1 MMKIEKDWP
10 DPGLDRLIS
19 ECFCG
24 GELRL
29 RELRLTPEQA
39 CRLAADYPALVE
51 PVGED
56 WYQISFQEA
65 LYSYGG

>member
-1 MMKIEKDWP
+1 MTKIENQWKDP
-10 DPGLDRLIS
+10 ELDRLIS

-24 GELRL
+24 GERLL

-39 CRLAADYPALVE
+39 GRLAADYPVRVE
-51 PVGED
+51 PVGSD

-65 LYSYGG
+65 LYSYGR